1 MPKKISNSS
10 TFVKSNN
17 INIGILRDAAYIC
30 YNKSRTFENPKVVY
44 WCGKY
49 RNMEHKLLHKVLNN
63 QQREYMKNLIYKLSF
78 DS

>member
-17 INIGILRDAAYIC
+17 INTDVLIEATYIC
-30 YNKSRTFENPKVVY
+30 CNKSHIFENPKVVY

-49 RNMEHKLLHKVLNN
+49 RNTEHKLLHKVLNN
-63 QQREYMKNLIYKLSF
+63 QQREYMKNLIYKIRLNS
-78 DS
+78 